1 LFLAGEVTIRQPHVW
16 ESGASRGRMLL
27 VGSGPHRA
35 VLQQHDDELTMVT
48 NVKAAQA
55 GNDTGFLV
63 LIRGAVE
70 DSE

>member
-1 LFLAGEVTIRQPHVW
+1 
-16 ESGASRGRMLL
+16 MLE
-27 VGSGPHRA
+27 
-35 VLQQHDDELTMVT
+35 QHDDELTKLT